1 MCAKATV
8 TVLILLVQSV
18 CQERV
23 KQGAAGLAAEIP
35 LTALDKATAL
45 SVFPLSVFQVVICPA
60 NPVVIALVLLL
71 AVDIATTTCANQEY
85 VEAPAKTTM
94 GVLEAN
100 SALDAT

>member
-1 MCAKATV
+1 M
-8 TVLILLVQSV
+8 
-18 CQERV
+18 
-23 KQGAAGLAAEIP
+23 
-35 LTALDKATAL
+35 
-45 SVFPLSVFQVVICPA
+45 FPLSVFQVAPKVVSCSDFDGQVVICPA